1 MKYTLITIGLLLVL
15 SFIPMEVDIGY
26 QHIDNVNEG
35 ISTFFLT
42 SLDSG
47 ENIEVNITHT
57 GSGNFTLFL
66 FNERPIYS
74 YVKIDKSLDKEIF
87 TVAINYSLDD
97 NPYINYTVAETKLYY
112 IQIILLDSGPDTFF
126 LYCNRD
132 LSRYYIPTI
141 PGYQISIITVSIISA
156 LALLLIFY
164 RNKMKRNEYF

>member
-87 TVAINYSLDD
+87 TVAINY
-97 NPYINYTVAETKLYY
+97 TVAETKLYY

-164 RNKMKRNEYF
+164 RNKMKRNEHF